1 MPDTTNLAPDIVI
14 CGAGIAGISAAY
26 FLAVR
31 QGIRRVLLIDE
42 GPPLSLTSDKS
53 TECYRN
59 WWPGPDGAMVALM
72 NRSIDLLEDLADQS
86 GNIFHLNRRGYLYL
100 TADPGKLPGMLR
112 EAQQISALGAGPLR
126 LHQGKAED
134 PIYQPASSMDY
145 RGQPDG
151 ADLILDSTLLKRSFP
166 GISEQVAAGL
176 HVRRAGWL
184 SAQQL
189 GSYLLTE
196 ARRAGVQLLRARI
209 QGVESKAGQV
219 QAVRLADGRRI
230 PTTHFV
236 NAAGP
241 LLKEVGRMLGVNLP
255 VFCELHQK
263 IAFNDPLEVISR
275 QAPLL
280 IWLDSQHLPWSEEER
295 QMLNED
301 PHTGW
306 LTGELP
312 SDVHTR
318 PEGEGESRYV
328 LMLWEYR
335 THVMDP
341 VWPLPLDPYYPD
353 VALRGLAAM
362 LPGLRAYFDRAPRPR
377 QDGGYYTK
385 TQENRPLIGPL
396 PARGAYVIG
405 ALSGYGVMA
414 ACAAGELLAQHLTG
428 GGLPEYAPAFALERY
443 QDPAYLAK
451 FQSTDQGQL

>member
-1 MPDTTNLAPDIVI
+1 MPAGTDLASDIVI

-26 FLAVR
+26 FLAAR
-31 QGIRRVLLIDE
+31 QGAGRVLLIDE
-42 GPPLSLTSDKS
+42 RAPLSLTSDKS

-72 NRSIDLLEDLADQS
+72 NHSIDRLEGLAEQS

-100 TADPGKLPGMLR
+100 TADPGKVPGMLR
-112 EAQQISALGAGPLR
+112 EAQEISALGAGPLR
-126 LHQGKAED
+126 LHSGAPED
-134 PIYQPASSMDY
+134 PLYQPAATTDF
-145 RGQPDG
+145 RGQPNG
-151 ADLILDSTLLKRSFP
+151 ADLIQDGALLQRNFP
-166 GISEQVAAGL
+166 GLSERIVAGL

-189 GSYLLTE
+189 GSYLLDE
-196 ARRAGVQLLRARI
+196 ARQAGVKLLRARV
-209 QGVESKAGQV
+209 QGVETGAGRV
-219 QAVRLADGRRI
+219 QAVRLADGERI
-230 PTTHFV
+230 PTGYFV

-241 LLKEVGRMLGVNLP
+241 LLKEVGRMLDLELP

-263 IAFNDPLEVISR
+263 VAFNDSLGIIPR
-275 QAPLL
+275 QSPLL
-280 IWLDSQHLPWSEEER
+280 IWMDGQHLPWPEEER
-295 QMLNED
+295 QLLNED
-301 PHTGW
+301 PQTRW

-312 SDVHTR
+312 PGVHTR

-335 THVMDP
+335 TQAMEP

-353 VALRGLAAM
+353 VALRGMTAM
-362 LPGLRAYFDRAPRPR
+362 LPGLRAYFERAPRPR

-385 TQENRPLIGPL
+385 TRENRPLIGPL
-396 PARGAYVIG
+396 PVQGAYIIG

-428 GGLPEYAPAFALERY
+428 SELPDYAPAFALERY
-443 QDPAYLAK
+443 QDPTYQAK
-451 FQSTDQGQL
+451 FQTAGNGQL

>member
-1 MPDTTNLAPDIVI
+1 MLNNTDLAPDIII
-14 CGAGIAGISAAY
+14 CGAGISGISAAY

-59 WWPGPDGAMVALM
+59 WWPGPDGVMVALM
-72 NRSIDLLEDLADQS
+72 NRSIDLLEGLAEQS

-100 TADPGKLPGMLR
+100 TADPGKLPELLR
-112 EAQQISALGAGPLR
+112 EAQQISALGAGALR
-126 LHQGKAED
+126 VHQGKTED
-134 PIYQPASSMDY
+134 PIYQPASLTDY

-166 GISEQVAAGL
+166 GISEQVVAGL

-196 ARRAGVQLLRARI
+196 ARQAGVQLLRGRI
-209 QGVESKAGQV
+209 QGVETRAGQI

-230 PTTHFV
+230 PTGNFV

-241 LLKEVGRMLGVNLP
+241 KLKEVGGMLGMDLP

-263 IAFNDPLEVISR
+263 VAINDHLSILPR
-275 QAPLL
+275 QAPLM
-280 IWLDSQHLPWSEEER
+280 IWLDSQHLPWSEEECK
-295 QMLNED
+295 MLNED
-301 PHTGW
+301 PHTSW

-312 SDVHTR
+312 PGVHTR

-335 THVMDP
+335 TQVMEP

-353 VALRGLAAM
+353 VALRGLAIM

-396 PARGAYVIG
+396 PVSGAYIIG

-414 ACAAGELLAQHLTG
+414 ACAAGELLAQHMTG
-428 GGLPEYAPAFALERY
+428 SGLPEYAPAFTLERY
-443 QDPAYLAK
+443 QDSTYLAK
-451 FQSTDQGQL
+451 FQSTGQGQL

>member
-1 MPDTTNLAPDIVI
+1 MSANTDLTSDIVI

-26 FLAVR
+26 YLAVR
-31 QGIRRVLLIDE
+31 QGIRDVLLIDE
-42 GPPLSLTSDKS
+42 RPPLTLTSDKS

-72 NRSIDLLEDLADQS
+72 NHSIDLLEDLAEQS

-100 TADPGKLPGMLR
+100 TADPDKQSGMLS
-112 EAQQISALGAGPLR
+112 EAQGISALGAGPLR
-126 LHQGKAED
+126 LYEGKPED
-134 PIYQPASSMDY
+134 PIYQPTSLSDY

-151 ADLILDSTLLKRSFP
+151 ADLILDAALLKRNFP
-166 GISEQVAAGL
+166 GLSEEIVAGL

-189 GSYLLTE
+189 GIYMLEE
-196 ARRAGVQLLRARI
+196 ARRAGVRSLHARV
-209 QGVESKAGQV
+209 QGVETRAGQV
-219 QAVRLADGRRI
+219 QAVQLEVGGRV
-230 PTTHFV
+230 PTNHFV

-241 LLKEVGRMLGVNLP
+241 MLKEVGRMLGVELP

-263 IAFNDPLEVISR
+263 VAFNDQLSVIPR

-280 IWLDSQHLPWSEEER
+280 IWMDAQHLPWTEEEH
-295 QMLNED
+295 QLLTED
-301 PHTGW
+301 PQTRW
-306 LTGELP
+306 LAGELP
-312 SDVHTR
+312 PGVHTR
-318 PEGEGESRYV
+318 PEGEGDSRYV
-328 LMLWEYR
+328 LMLWEYN
-335 THVMDP
+335 TQVMEP

-353 VALRGLAAM
+353 VALRGLATM
-362 LPGLRAYFDRAPRPR
+362 LPGLGAYFDRAPRPR

-396 PARGAYVIG
+396 PVRGAYVIG

-414 ACAAGELLAQHLTG
+414 ACAAGELLAQHLTEQA
-428 GGLPEYAPAFALERY
+428 LPDYAPAFALERY

-451 FQSTDQGQL
+451 FQATSGGQL